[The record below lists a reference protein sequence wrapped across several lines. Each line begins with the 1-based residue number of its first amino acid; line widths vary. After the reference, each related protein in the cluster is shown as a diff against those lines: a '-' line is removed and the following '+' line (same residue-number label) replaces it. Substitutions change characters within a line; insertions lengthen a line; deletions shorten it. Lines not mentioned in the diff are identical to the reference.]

1 MEYEK
6 FEWAAK
12 LFNKIDEYEKYL
24 KVIEDDSL
32 TRDVREFGVMA
43 TALLNNK
50 DVNDIV
56 IGHLKFKIKLWKEE
70 FESL

>member
-1 MEYEK
+1 M
-6 FEWAAK
+6 
-12 LFNKIDEYEKYL
+12 FNKIDEYEKYL

>member
-1 MEYEK
+1 MTHEK
-6 FEWAAK
+6 FERAAK

-24 KVIEDDSL
+24 KVLEDDTLS
-32 TRDVREFGVMA
+32 RDVSEFGVVA
-43 TALLNNK
+43 TALLGNK
-50 DVNDIV
+50 DVNDMV